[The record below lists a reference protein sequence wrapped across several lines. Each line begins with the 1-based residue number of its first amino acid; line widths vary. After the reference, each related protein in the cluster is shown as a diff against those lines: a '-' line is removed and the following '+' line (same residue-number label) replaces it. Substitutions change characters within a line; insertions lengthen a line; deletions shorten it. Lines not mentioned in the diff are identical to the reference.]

1 MTPTVSNTNAFQVLR
16 ARNMLVQ
23 AVRTQLK
30 GSGLDIR
37 ELETE
42 LAISSPGHP
51 DYGRVYITY
60 ANHDV
65 SHRRTIW
72 DYIGRFDIQPGIP
85 GDSDPSVD
93 AHTII
98 AMLTSRAGTPS

>member
-1 MTPTVSNTNAFQVLR
+1 MTPTVSNTDAFQALR

-30 GSGLDIR
+30 GRGLDIR
-37 ELETE
+37 ELESE
-42 LAISSPGHP
+42 LAISRPGHP
-51 DYGRVYITY
+51 EHGRVYINY

-85 GDSDPSVD
+85 GDSEPSID
-93 AHTII
+93 ADTII
-98 AMLTSRAGTPS
+98 AMLTGRAGTPS